1 MNSLIYKI
9 LASAKSNPN
18 EIAIEGKLTSRSYE
32 SKEGEKKY
40 ITEVVCNE
48 FLMLGGK

>member
-1 MNSLIYKI
+1 MTKG
-9 LASAKSNPN
+9 N

-48 FLMLGGK
+48 LFMLGGK

>member
-1 MNSLIYKI
+1 MIKG
-9 LASAKSNPN
+9 N

-48 FLMLGGK
+48 LLMLGGK